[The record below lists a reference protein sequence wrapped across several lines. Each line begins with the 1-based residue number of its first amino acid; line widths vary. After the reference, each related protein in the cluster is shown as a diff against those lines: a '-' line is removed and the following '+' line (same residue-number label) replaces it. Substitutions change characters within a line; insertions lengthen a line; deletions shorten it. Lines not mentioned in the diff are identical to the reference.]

1 MVELGPDGGAL
12 VVGEDVLVAADVFGE
27 FAAQRD
33 DLVVLPGLEHGGDG
47 GGGLGVEPLRTLGLR
62 RRGKALRAGGKD
74 GQGDKCAGKGGKRLL
89 HVFSP
94 RRGHNTARGKM
105 KMRFLRAPS
114 RQGEVRGNILLRR
127 LLVSHPSF
135 RKEYAEPVTKDNH
148 ARIGKTN

>member
-1 MVELGPDGGAL
+1 MIELGPDGGAL

-47 GGGLGVEPLRTLGLR
+47 GGGLGVEALRTLGLR

-94 RRGHNTARGKM
+94 ER
-105 KMRFLRAPS
+105 P
-114 RQGEVRGNILLRR
+114 
-127 LLVSHPSF
+127 
-135 RKEYAEPVTKDNH
+135 
-148 ARIGKTN
+148 